1 MPSKPRD
8 AAILPD
14 PCPSL
19 IVERGP
25 QDKGVGSWVPQEKH
39 RLLCEY
45 LEGSRFAWRKWRS
58 RVFIDPFAGPGRI
71 QVAGE
76 TQTRDGGAVRAWRS
90 LAQDA
95 PFTRLFVGDLNPER
109 VAACESRLNALGAP
123 ATAFPGPAAETV
135 KAMVAAVPARS
146 LCMAYLDPY
155 NLEFLSFSVIE
166 EIAKLAN
173 VDLAINFCTMDLQR
187 NVELEFDTSRAR
199 FDEAAPG
206 WRQHPPILS
215 ASRPNV
221 KLAFLRYW
229 IDRVRGLGFEHSRE
243 MPLIRNDRGHGI
255 YRIVFFARHDFPTRI
270 WSDVA
275 RGPNKS
281 LGLFDD

>member
-1 MPSKPRD
+1 MPSKRVND
-8 AAILPD
+8 AIPPD

-25 QDKGVGSWVPQEKH
+25 RDKGVGSWVPNEKH

-45 LEGSRFAWRKWRS
+45 LEGSRHAWRKWHS

-76 TQTRDGGAVRAWRS
+76 TITRDGGAVRAWRS
-90 LAQDA
+90 LAAAA
-95 PFTRLFVGDLNPER
+95 PFTRLFVGDLNPGR
-109 VAACESRLNALGAP
+109 VAACESRLKALGAP
-123 ATAFPGPAAETV
+123 VTGFPGPAAETA
-135 KAMVAAVPARS
+135 KAMVAAVPGRS

-166 EIAKLAN
+166 EIAKLTK

-187 NVELEFDTSRAR
+187 NVELEFDTTRAR
-199 FDEAAPG
+199 FDDVAPG

-215 ASRPNV
+215 ASKPNV

-229 IDRVRGLGFEHSRE
+229 IDRVRELGFAHSRE
-243 MPLIRNDRGHGI
+243 MPLIRNDQGHGI

-270 WSDVA
+270 WNDVA
-275 RGPNKS
+275 RGRNKS